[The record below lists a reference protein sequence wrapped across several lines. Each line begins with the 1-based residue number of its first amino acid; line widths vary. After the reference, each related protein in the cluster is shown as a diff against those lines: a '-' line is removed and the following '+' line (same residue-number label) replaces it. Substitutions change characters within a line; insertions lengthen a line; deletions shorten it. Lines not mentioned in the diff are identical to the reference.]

1 MLSEETLMI
10 LVRKCSDNLDE
21 NMTQALVESITATNF
36 DSLKLWLYEKQE
48 DYIKCLQLLIE

>member
-1 MLSEETLMI
+1 MI